1 MTDVVATEQVKADRL
16 VGGAMLTAAALSV
29 FVMAHHPT
37 HVDGTGLVG
46 PVHGAMISLMSV
58 AGFGFAYFAVRRG
71 LARPLI
77 LAGLVAYAI
86 GLFAGIGAG
95 TINGFVV
102 PALMGHGPALASRD
116 VFVLAWEAN
125 QALATL
131 GIFATAAAYVLW
143 SVDFLGRTGREAKIV
158 GALGLAAGL
167 VPAALL
173 ASGATDMHVAGAI
186 FAYAALAAWAV
197 VVGIHL
203 VRGGLDEG
211 GAA

>member
-1 MTDVVATEQVKADRL
+1 MTELTATQQAKADRL
-16 VGGAMLTAAALSV
+16 AGGAMLGAAALSV

-37 HVDGTGLVG
+37 HVDGSGLVG
-46 PVHGAMISLMSV
+46 PVHGAMITLMAV
-58 AGFGFAYFAVRRG
+58 TGFGFAYFAVRRG

-77 LAGLVAYAI
+77 LAGLLAYVI

-102 PALMGHGPALASRD
+102 PALMAHGPALTSRD
-116 VFVLAWEAN
+116 VFALAWEAN

-131 GIFATAAAYVLW
+131 GVFATAAAYVLW
-143 SVDFLGRTGREAKIV
+143 SADFLGRSGREPKIV

-167 VPAALL
+167 VPAVLL

-186 FAYAALAAWAV
+186 IAYAALAAWAV

-203 VRGGLDEG
+203 VRDGLDRED
-211 GAA
+211 AD